1 MIQHLLGIE
10 GTTSA
15 ELYKFLETAES
26 FVEVSRRDI
35 KKVPA
40 LRGKTIVNL
49 FYESSTRTL
58 SSFDIAAKRL
68 SADSVNLNVSASSV
82 SKGETL
88 LDTVGTLVSMA
99 PHILVIRHSESGAA
113 AMVARHLTRTAVV
126 NAGDGLH
133 EHPTQALLD
142 LLTLKRHFRARKN
155 GIEGLTIAIVGDVLH
170 SRVARS
176 NIFGHLAF
184 GNKVRLVGPPTLV
197 PRQFERVF
205 GPGVSVHDDLREGL
219 EGADVVLSLRMQFER
234 QTDHFIPS
242 TEEYSREYGISE
254 GVLASV
260 CPNAVLLHPGPMNR
274 GIEIS
279 SEVADGP
286 RSLVRH
292 QVENGVA
299 ARMAVLLILAA
310 TVPVEE
316 TQSEE
321 EE

>member
-10 GTTSA
+10 GKTSA
-15 ELYKFLETAES
+15 ELYTFLEAAES

-40 LRGKTIVNL
+40 LRGKTVVNL
-49 FYESSTRTL
+49 FFESSTRTL

-68 SADSVNLNVSASSV
+68 SADSVNLNVSSSSV

-88 LDTVGTLVSMA
+88 LDTVATLECMA
-99 PHILVIRHSESGAA
+99 PHILVMRHSESGAA
-113 AMVARHLTRTAVV
+113 AMIARRLSRTAVI

-142 LLTLKRHFRARKN
+142 LLTLKRHFHARKD
-155 GIEGLTIAIVGDVLH
+155 GIEGLTVAVVGDVLH

-176 NIFGHLAF
+176 NIFAHLAL
-184 GNKVRLVGPPTLV
+184 GNRIRLVGPPTLV
-197 PRQFERVF
+197 PRHFEGVF
-205 GPGVSVHDDLREGL
+205 GSGVSVHYDLREGL
-219 EGADVVLSLRMQFER
+219 AGADVVLSLRMQFER
-234 QTDHFIPS
+234 QKDHYIPS
-242 TEEYSREYGISE
+242 TEEYSREYGITE
-254 GVLASV
+254 RLLASV
-260 CPNAVLLHPGPMNR
+260 CPQAVVLHPGPMNR

-299 ARMAVLLILAA
+299 VRMAVLLILAA
-310 TVPVEE
+310 SVPVEE
-316 TQSEE
+316 TQIEDEE
-321 EE
+321 